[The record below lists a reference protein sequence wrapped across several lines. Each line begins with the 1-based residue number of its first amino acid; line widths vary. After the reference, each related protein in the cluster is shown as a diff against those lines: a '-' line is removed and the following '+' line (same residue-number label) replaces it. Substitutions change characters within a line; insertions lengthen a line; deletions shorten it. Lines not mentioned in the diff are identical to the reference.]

1 MENTIS
7 QAAFEFTVEKI
18 AQANKR
24 LVIIIVALIIALIG
38 SNIAWIVYEAQFE
51 DTITTETTQTVEQNA
66 DNGTNRFIGGNYYG
80 NTESNNENENDEI
93 PNP

>member
-24 LVIIIVALIIALIG
+24 LIIIIIALIIALIG

-51 DTITTETTQTVEQNA
+51 DTTTQATTTQTVTQDA
-66 DNGTNRFIGGNYYG
+66 ANGENHFIGGNYYG
-80 NTESNNENENDEI
+80 KTDS
-93 PNP
+93 